1 MSRRFRIP
9 VAVLCIALAAGCVPP
24 RIDSAAGATVWM
36 DPTYG
41 DGFFSLPWP
50 NDLRHRADG
59 TLDLTGFPG
68 ADQRIELL
76 VVTNL
81 AAAELTDFGTQ
92 TAVYLRMTG
101 SIDPASLPTPQG
113 SVDPSSSVQLIDLDH
128 PGERVPVIVRVE
140 PSDAYRPSNLLS
152 LLPYPGHTMRPATRY
167 AAVITTGLRS
177 ATGDPIAPAP
187 LLTDLDESWW
197 LGRARSEQEWTAL
210 RGQRDAARAALAAE
224 SAPGELAGFTVFRTL
239 DSTSEMRAI
248 TATLDGLDIPAPR
261 LDPGSC
267 APGNPTLTRMGWVDL
282 PDFQNGVYPFT
293 DSGGGL
299 TIDGEGRAM
308 VQGWRAYPIVLRAPC
323 GETPAQG
330 WPIETF
336 IDGTGGGANLSSAIG
351 FVDAALAAS
360 IPPLFG
366 WGTGIADPSNEGN
379 FYNSR
384 NPKAARINP
393 LQQAAN
399 HIALLKVLEQI
410 SLDGAS
416 YGSTAPVTSDPTH
429 ELISGQSQGAQTLP
443 IVASMHPRV
452 TTVIAGA
459 GTAGFY
465 NQIAYR
471 RYGRE
476 QLGAYT
482 GTASLD
488 IRNPWAQLVATV
500 EDLAEPAN
508 YPNDTDFLNFAGK
521 IDGCVPLEASRHLDG
536 AQRLA
541 IVNPQ
546 WPSIFGAVGL
556 DPPVLDAPVS
566 GNVDGR
572 TRVSLE
578 TPGGHGTAYDNQGL
592 ARDFTTSS
600 FTGLAPTVPVGPYG
614 TSPFAC
620 EPRWGEIGSGL

>member
-1 MSRRFRIP
+1 MSGRFRIL
-9 VAVLCIALAAGCVPP
+9 VAVLCVALAAGCVPP
-24 RIDSAAGATVWM
+24 RIDSADGVTVWM
-36 DPTYG
+36 DPTYV

-59 TLDLTGFPG
+59 TLDLAGFPG
-68 ADQRIELL
+68 ADRRIELL
-76 VVTNL
+76 VVTSL
-81 AAAELTDFGTQ
+81 AAAELNDFGTQ

-101 SIDPASLPTPQG
+101 AIDPASLPTPEA
-113 SVDPSSSVQLIDLDH
+113 SVDPSSPVQLIDLDH

-167 AAVITTGLRS
+167 AAVITTGLR
-177 ATGDPIAPAP
+177 AADGNPIAPAP
-187 LLTDLDESWW
+187 LLSDLDESWW
-197 LGRARSEQEWTAL
+197 LGRARSEQAWTAL
-210 RGQRDAARAALAAE
+210 RGQRDAARSALTAE
-224 SAPGELAGFTVFRTL
+224 SAPDDLAGFTVFRTL
-239 DSTSEMRAI
+239 DSTREMRAI

-261 LDPGSC
+261 LDPGLC
-267 APGNPTLTRMGWVDL
+267 TPGNPTLTRMGSIDL

-299 TIDGEGRAM
+299 TIDGAGKA
-308 VQGWRAYPIVLRAPC
+308 VIQGWRTYPIVLRAPC
-323 GETPAQG
+323 AETPPHG

-336 IDGTGGGANLSSAIG
+336 INGTGGGADLNNAIG
-351 FVDAALAAS
+351 FVDDALAAS

-366 WGTGIADPSNEGN
+366 LGTGIADPSNEGY

-399 HIALLKVLEQI
+399 HIALLKVLERV
-410 SLDGAS
+410 SLDGPP
-416 YGSTAPVTSDPTH
+416 YGSATPVTGDSAH
-429 ELISGQSQGAQTLP
+429 KLISGQSQGAQTLP

-459 GTAGFY
+459 GVAGFY

-488 IRNPWAQLVATV
+488 IRNPWSQLVATV

-508 YPNDTDFLNFAGK
+508 YPNNADFLNFAGK

-536 AQRLA
+536 TQRLA

-546 WPSIFGAVGL
+546 WPSIFGSAAL

-578 TPGGHGTAYDNQGL
+578 NPGGHFTAYDNP
-592 ARDFTTSS
+592 AIAEAFTASS
-600 FTGLAPTVPVGPYG
+600 FAGVAPTVPVGPYG
-614 TSPFAC
+614 SDEGNC